1 MVRPALTGLAT
12 AYFRLFVLD
21 ALGRGPARPASLLA
35 SASADRLP
43 IANGAF
49 GRALQSLIEG
59 GHVAPADGGAV
70 ALTPAGAMERLAE
83 RQRWSAVLG
92 SAARLLAE
100 PCPIGAAEQ
109 AERSVRAGEPAKRSV
124 GAGEPAE
131 RALRIAEGVERPSV
145 AHAAAS
151 PVMPVAEAYLDR
163 VLVATV
169 RERMAAARDG
179 GAGFALAL
187 GELDVS
193 HPAEAARRALVH
205 RVVRAMLGGATTL
218 VRADA
223 TAYRYG
229 DQGIAVLVDSGG
241 QVDAGKAIAAVM
253 GQRLDELLR
262 STSASVRAF
271 SGARWRVRT
280 GCAAWSEGVPT
291 TLALLRLAQE
301 SLAADEE
308 RSVA

>member
-92 SAARLLAE
+92 SAARLLGQSDAVVGTE
-100 PCPIGAAEQ
+100 P
-109 AERSVRAGEPAKRSV
+109 AERSVR
-124 GAGEPAE
+124 AGEPAE
-131 RALRIAEGVERPSV
+131 RALRIAERVERPSV
-145 AHAAAS
+145 APAPAS

-193 HPAEAARRALVH
+193 HPAEGARRALVH

-241 QVDAGKAIAAVM
+241 QVDTEAIAAVM

-291 TLALLRLAQE
+291 TLALLRRAQE
-301 SLAADEE
+301 SLATDEE